1 MKKVFSTIL
10 LSCFA
15 LLLSAEVYYLLP
27 NSDGWNSEA
36 VTNVYDNLT
45 AAGDPKPNQ
54 LQWEEDFQPER
65 KAYEW
70 FKDHYN
76 AGGQKVITYKDLKDG
91 RLNADGN
98 LFSTVKVLWIHVD
111 RDINQDALDNL
122 FPQEV
127 RNAIANYVKAG
138 GNVYLSTY
146 AVRLAHLIGRAPVE
160 HLIFGNG
167 LQQDISEDNKNI
179 TNDPWKV
186 LANYGEGYDNH
197 GHAVYKYLVEHN
209 QYGKTPITNKDYDCF
224 NMQSGSPRWDRNCL
238 WDIPNELV
246 DVNAFQN
253 NNTCRVLGSW
263 GHSGRFES
271 AGLVEFYPVGDWK
284 GTIIANGLA
293 ACSWS
298 ETNQDVHC
306 VQHLTRGVLDYLST
320 SISAEWGALEKS
332 LMRIGGGFSL
342 SNSVTLSSALPTGC
356 TLKFYSNNPEIANTN
371 EDGDVY
377 CNYFGTVTFRAEI
390 TGDGI
395 NAPKNIMWQANSPEL
410 TVYGSSPAKFGYIL
424 PYSLHTMSEY
434 NNTQGNNEN
443 GNRPDFVSA
452 DWFNVNYILDDI
464 GCFLNPRDYNATN
477 LIPQEVEVLWI
488 HNDHVGLSSDQYFTD
503 LGRENFVAALR
514 EFVDRGGKVFLS
526 KQGTRLVGD
535 LHLLGMHDADNYVY
549 PSFKHEDNSGY
560 ITNNDP
566 WMIKNTY
573 TYDTQTIDYS
583 SHPVYNGLSGYPVLQ
598 TNNSRTNNEY
608 LIEQIND
615 LKNYDD
621 YIAAE
626 QQYQCRLLGCY
637 GNGQNTYAG
646 AIFVEFLPRTA
657 GQGTVIMMGA
667 PAYHWTGTEINNI
680 NDNLTTL
687 TKNILDYLATIK
699 TDVYTRDVTN
709 GNYGT
714 ICLPRASKTITGAT
728 MWRAVDKNAEGVVIE
743 QVSAMEAGV
752 PYFFQATADV
762 LCVEMQGET
771 KPAGKANGLV
781 GYIDVE
787 GEMLL
792 VPRGDNFFVLSQ
804 NQLYFVDSDVY
815 LPSNYAYV
823 NINKMSPLAPVAG
836 MPRRTMRLPQSENA
850 TTALDNMQ
858 TTSAPTKIIQ
868 NGQVYILRD
877 GHIYTTLGTQVK

>member
-15 LLLSAEVYYLLP
+15 LLLSAEAYYLLP

-45 AAGDPKPNQ
+45 IEGEHKPNQ
-54 LQWEEDFQPER
+54 LQWEDPYQPER

-76 AGGQKVITYKDLKDG
+76 AGAQKVITYKDLKDG

-111 RDINQDALDNL
+111 RHMDRGALENL

-127 RNAIANYVKAG
+127 RDAIANYVKAG

-146 AVRLAHLIGRAPVE
+146 AARLAHLIGRAPE
-160 HLIFGNG
+160 PGEFKENNGFGDG
-167 LQQDISEDNKNI
+167 SDE
-179 TNDPWKV
+179 WKV
-186 LANYGEGYDNH
+186 LADFSDNH
-197 GHAVYKYLVEHN
+197 VNHTHAIYKYLIAN
-209 QYGKTPITNKDYDCF
+209 NLYGQKSNGLYF
-224 NMQSGSPRWDRNCL
+224 FHMQKGSPRSDCNCL
-238 WDIPNELV
+238 WNIPNNL
-246 DVNAFQN
+246 DAMNAFQN
-253 NNTCRVLGSW
+253 DHTCKVLGSW
-263 GHSGRFES
+263 GHTEQFEC
-271 AGLVEFYPVGDWK
+271 AGLVEFYPKGDWK

-293 ACSWS
+293 ACSWAS
-298 ETNQDVHC
+298 TNTDVHC

-320 SISAEWGALEKS
+320 SISAEWKEALTNPT
-332 LMRIGGGFSL
+332 MRIGGGFDL
-342 SNSVTLSSALPTGC
+342 HNSVILSSTLPAGC
-356 TLKFYSNNPEIANTN
+356 TLKFYSNNPEIANASAAG
-371 EDGDVY
+371 EVY
-377 CNYFGTVTFRAEI
+377 CNYFGKVTFRAEI
-390 TGDGI
+390 EGDGI

-410 TVYGSSPAKFGYIL
+410 TVDGSSPAKYGYIL
-424 PYSLHTMSEY
+424 PYSLHTMSNY
-434 NNTQGNNEN
+434 GNEN

-452 DWFNVNYILDDI
+452 DWFNVNYIIPDN

-488 HNDHVGLSSDQYFTD
+488 HNDHVGLTSDQYFTD

-526 KQGTRLVGD
+526 KQATRLVGD
-535 LHLLGMHDADNYVY
+535 LHLLGIYDNQIDYYY
-549 PSFKHEDNSGY
+549 PSYPQAADMGY
-560 ITNNDP
+560 KDYTTEPKDKWKIRY
-566 WMIKNTY
+566 KY
-573 TYDTQTIDYS
+573 TYDTGESIDYS
-583 SHPVYNGLSGYPVLQ
+583 DHSVYIGFTEYPMIQDNVR
-598 TNNSRTNNEY
+598 RTNNNY
-608 LIEQIND
+608 LLFHGLNTYNEFTS
-615 LKNYDD
+615 K
-621 YIAAE
+621 E
-626 QQYQCRLLGCY
+626 SEYQCKLLGCWGHNEGPY
-637 GNGQNTYAG
+637 EGGLFA
-646 AIFVEFLPRTA
+646 EFLPRTA

-667 PAYHWTGTEINNI
+667 AAYHWTGKEIGNI
-680 NDNLTTL
+680 NENLTKL

-743 QVSAMEAGV
+743 QVNQMEAGV

-762 LCVEMQGET
+762 LRVEMQGET

-787 GEMLL
+787 GKMLL

-823 NINKMSPLAPVAG
+823 NINEMSPLAPVAG

>member
-70 FKDHYN
+70 FKDHY
-76 AGGQKVITYKDLKDG
+76 AGAQKVITYKDLKDG

-306 VQHLTRGVLDYLST
+306 VQHLTRGVLDYL
-320 SISAEWGALEKS
+320 
-332 LMRIGGGFSL
+332 
-342 SNSVTLSSALPTGC
+342 
-356 TLKFYSNNPEIANTN
+356 NTM
-371 EDGDVY
+371 
-377 CNYFGTVTFRAEI
+377 
-390 TGDGI
+390 
-395 NAPKNIMWQANSPEL
+395 P
-410 TVYGSSPAKFGYIL
+410 TVYGAPKKFGYIL
-424 PYSLHTMSEY
+424 PYSMQQMDSYT
-434 NNTQGNNEN
+434 NEN
-443 GNRPDFVSA
+443 GFRPDYVA
-452 DWFNVNYILDDI
+452 AKWFEEKYINSGT
-464 GCFLNPRDYNATN
+464 GCFLHPKDYSATN

-488 HNDHVGLSSDQYFTD
+488 HNDHVELTSDQYFTD

-514 EFVDRGGKVFLS
+514 QFVDRGGKVFLS
-526 KQGTRLVGD
+526 KQATRLVGD
-535 LHLLGMHDADNYVY
+535 LHLMGIYDNQIDYYY
-549 PSFKHEDNSGY
+549 PSYPQADKMGY
-560 ITNNDP
+560 KDYTTEPKDKWKIRY
-566 WMIKNTY
+566 KY
-573 TYDTQTIDYS
+573 TYDTGESIDYS
-583 SHPVYNGLSGYPVLQ
+583 DHPVYNGFTEYPMIQDNVRR
-598 TNNSRTNNEY
+598 TDNNYLLFHGLNTYNEFTSK
-608 LIEQIND
+608 ES
-615 LKNYDD
+615 
-621 YIAAE
+621 E
-626 QQYQCRLLGCY
+626 YQCKLLGCWGHNEGPY
-637 GNGQNTYAG
+637 EGGLFA
-646 AIFVEFLPRTA
+646 EFLPRTA

-667 PAYHWTGTEINNI
+667 AAYHWTGKEIGNI
-680 NDNLTTL
+680 NENLTKL
-687 TKNILDYLATIK
+687 TKNILDYLATIE

-743 QVSAMEAGV
+743 QVNQMEAGV

-762 LCVEMQGET
+762 LRVEMQGET

-781 GYIDVE
+781 GHIDVE
-787 GEMLL
+787 GKMLL
-792 VPRGDNFFVLSQ
+792 VDRGDNFFVLY
-804 NQLYFVDSDVY
+804 NNELYFVNSDVY
-815 LPSNYAYV
+815 LPTNYAYV
-823 NINKMSPLAPVAG
+823 NINEMSPLAPVAG

>member
-15 LLLSAEVYYLLP
+15 LLLSAEAYYLLP

-45 AAGDPKPNQ
+45 VEGEHKPNQ
-54 LQWEEDFQPER
+54 LQWEDPYQPER

-76 AGGQKVITYKDLKDG
+76 AGAQKVITYKDLRDG

-111 RDINQDALDNL
+111 RDIDANALDAL
-122 FPQEV
+122 FPQDV
-127 RNAIANYVKAG
+127 RDAISNYVKAG

-167 LQQDISEDNKNI
+167 LQQDHSETDKNI

-263 GHSGRFES
+263 GHSGTFES

-293 ACSWS
+293 ACSWAS
-298 ETNQDVHC
+298 TNQHVHC
-306 VQHLTRGVLDYLST
+306 VQDLTRGVLDYL
-320 SISAEWGALEKS
+320 
-332 LMRIGGGFSL
+332 
-342 SNSVTLSSALPTGC
+342 
-356 TLKFYSNNPEIANTN
+356 NTM
-371 EDGDVY
+371 
-377 CNYFGTVTFRAEI
+377 
-390 TGDGI
+390 
-395 NAPKNIMWQANSPEL
+395 P
-410 TVYGSSPAKFGYIL
+410 TVYGAPKKFGYIL
-424 PYSLHTMSEY
+424 PYPMQQMDSYT
-434 NNTQGNNEN
+434 NEN
-443 GNRPDFVSA
+443 GFLPDYVA
-452 DWFNVNYILDDI
+452 AKWFEANYVNNGI

-488 HNDHVGLSSDQYFTD
+488 HNDHVGLTSDQYFTD

-514 EFVDRGGKVFLS
+514 QFVDRGGKVFLS
-526 KQGTRLVGD
+526 KQATRLVGD
-535 LHLLGMHDADNYVY
+535 LHLMGIYDNQIDYYY
-549 PSFKHEDNSGY
+549 PSYPQADKMGY
-560 ITNNDP
+560 KDYTTEPKDKWKIRY
-566 WMIKNTY
+566 KY
-573 TYDTQTIDYS
+573 TYDTGESIDYS
-583 SHPVYNGLSGYPVLQ
+583 DHPVYNGFTEYPMIQDNVRR
-598 TNNSRTNNEY
+598 TDNNYLLFHGLNTYNEFTSK
-608 LIEQIND
+608 ES
-615 LKNYDD
+615 
-621 YIAAE
+621 E
-626 QQYQCRLLGCY
+626 YQCKLLGCWGHNEGPY
-637 GNGQNTYAG
+637 EGGLFA
-646 AIFVEFLPRTA
+646 EFLPRTA

-667 PAYHWTGTEINNI
+667 AAYHWTGNNIDDI
-680 NDNLTTL
+680 NDNLKTL

-762 LCVEMQGET
+762 LRVEMQGET

-787 GEMLL
+787 GKMLL

-823 NINKMSPLAPVAG
+823 DITEMSPLAPVAG

>member
-54 LQWEEDFQPER
+54 LQWEKDFQPER

-70 FKDHYN
+70 FKDHY
-76 AGGQKVITYKDLKDG
+76 AGAQKVITYKDLKDG

-127 RNAIANYVKAG
+127 RNAIANYIKAG

-146 AVRLAHLIGRAPVE
+146 AVRLAHLIGRAQE
-160 HLIFGNG
+160 NHLIFSNG
-167 LQQDISEDNKNI
+167 LQKNI
-179 TNDPWKV
+179 TDDPWKV
-186 LANYGEGYDNH
+186 LANFGEGYDNH
-197 GHAVYKYLVEHN
+197 GHAVYKYLVENN
-209 QYGKTPITNKDYDCF
+209 QYGKTPITNKNYDCF
-224 NMQSGSPRWDRNCL
+224 NMQSGSSRWDRNCL
-238 WDIPNELV
+238 WDIPDGLV
-246 DVNAFQN
+246 DINTFQN

-263 GHSGRFES
+263 GHENHFTS
-271 AGLVEFYPVGDWK
+271 AGLVEFFPKGDWK
-284 GTIIANGLA
+284 GTIIANGIA

-298 ETNQDVHC
+298 ETNLSVEC
-306 VQHLTRGVLDYLST
+306 VKHLTRGVLDYL
-320 SISAEWGALEKS
+320 
-332 LMRIGGGFSL
+332 
-342 SNSVTLSSALPTGC
+342 
-356 TLKFYSNNPEIANTN
+356 NTM
-371 EDGDVY
+371 
-377 CNYFGTVTFRAEI
+377 
-390 TGDGI
+390 
-395 NAPKNIMWQANSPEL
+395 P
-410 TVYGSSPAKFGYIL
+410 TVYGAPKKFGYIL
-424 PYSLHTMSEY
+424 PYSMQQMDSYT
-434 NNTQGNNEN
+434 NED
-443 GNRPDFVSA
+443 GFRPDYVA
-452 DWFNVNYILDDI
+452 AKWLEVNYVNNGI

-488 HNDHVGLSSDQYFTD
+488 HNDHVGLTSDQYFTD
-503 LGRENFVAALR
+503 LGRENFVDALR
-514 EFVDRGGKVFLS
+514 QFVDRGGKVFLS

-560 ITNNDP
+560 ITNEDH
-566 WMIKNTY
+566 WSIKNTY
-573 TYDTQTIDYS
+573 TYGTQTIDYS
-583 SHPVYNGLSGYPVLQ
+583 SHRVYQGLSGYPVLQ

-615 LKNYDD
+615 LKNYDA

-637 GNGQNTYAG
+637 GNGQNEYAG

-667 PAYHWTGTEINNI
+667 PAYHWTGKEIGKI
-680 NDNLTTL
+680 NDNLKTL

-714 ICLPRASKTITGAT
+714 ICLPRASKSITGAT
-728 MWRAVDKNAEGVVIE
+728 MWRTVDKNVEGVVIE
-743 QVSAMEAGV
+743 QVNQMEAGV
-752 PYFFQATADV
+752 PYFFQATDDV
-762 LCVEMQGET
+762 LRVVMQGET
-771 KPAGKANGLV
+771 KPAGKANGLI
-781 GYIDVE
+781 GYINRE

-792 VPRGDNFFVLSQ
+792 VPKGGNFFVLY
-804 NQLYFVDSDVY
+804 NNELYFVNSDVD
-815 LPSNYAYV
+815 LPTNYAYV
-823 NINKMSPLAPVAG
+823 NINEMSPLAPVAG

>member
-70 FKDHYN
+70 FKDHY
-76 AGGQKVITYKDLKDG
+76 AGAQKVITYKDLKDG

-320 SISAEWGALEKS
+320 STSISAEWGALEKS

-342 SNSVTLSSALPTGC
+342 SNSVTLSSALPDGY
-356 TLKFYSNNPEIANTN
+356 TLKFYSNDPVTANTD
-371 EDGDVY
+371 EAGGVY
-377 CNYFGTVTFRAEI
+377 CNYFGKVTFRAEI
-390 TGDGI
+390 KGDGI

-410 TVYGSSPAKFGYIL
+410 TVDGSSPAKFGYIL
-424 PYSLHTMSEY
+424 PYSLHTMSFY
-434 NNTQGNNEN
+434 DNED

-452 DWFNVNYILDDI
+452 DWFNVNYILHPDK
-464 GCFLNPRDYNATN
+464 GCFLNPRDYSATN

-488 HNDHVGLSSDQYFTD
+488 HNDHVGLTSEQYFTD
-503 LGRENFVAALR
+503 LGREQFVAALR
-514 EFVDRGGKVFLS
+514 QFVDRGGKVFLS
-526 KQGTRLVGD
+526 KQATRLVGD
-535 LHLLGMHDADNYVY
+535 LHLLESNY
-549 PSFKHEDNSGY
+549 PSYENGGYIDNSDHWG
-560 ITNNDP
+560 
-566 WMIKNTY
+566 IKNIY
-573 TYDTQTIDYS
+573 TYGSQTIDYS
-583 SHPVYNGLSGYPVLQ
+583 SHRVYKDLSGYPVLQ
-598 TNNSRTNNEY
+598 EKTRRTNNNY
-608 LIEQIND
+608 RIEQIALYGNEVT
-615 LKNYDD
+615 YED
-621 YIAAE
+621 YIATE
-626 QQYQCRLLGCY
+626 QKYQCRLLGCFS
-637 GNGQNTYAG
+637 NNQEKHDG
-646 AIFVEFLPRTA
+646 AIFAEFLPRTA

-667 PAYHWTGTEINNI
+667 AAYHWTGYSIDDINS
-680 NDNLTTL
+680 NLKTL
-687 TKNILDYLATIK
+687 TKNILDYLETIE

-714 ICLPRASKTITGAT
+714 ICLPRASKSITGAT
-728 MWRAVDKNAEGVVIE
+728 MWRAVEKNAEGVVIE
-743 QVSAMEAGV
+743 QVNQMEAGV

-762 LCVEMQGET
+762 LRVEMQGET

-787 GEMLL
+787 GDMLP
-792 VPRGDNFFVLSQ
+792 VPQGDHYYVLY
-804 NQLYFVDSDVY
+804 NNELYFVNSVVY
-815 LPSNYAYV
+815 LPTNYAYV
-823 NINKMSPLAPVAG
+823 DVNEMSPLAPVAG

-850 TTALDNMQ
+850 TTALDHMQ